1 MEGNMKYY
9 VDVWFV
15 LMCVTLILIP
25 VASHFKKNSL
35 TLLAG
40 ANVIG
45 MISMIIWAT
54 TPHYYNME
62 VEAIYTSLLIFF
74 TMFFGVKEKFNLD
87 DVALLV
93 FGVCITCC
101 TVFFFS
107 KENYKQWY
115 EDNFYKEVQF
125 DGPEVTR
132 YEIPD
137 ETSKVRFPYGLEY
150 YQLTVC
156 KQTIGGEYLIQFF
169 AKTHDEPFDL
179 GDYYSLIE
187 DYARHVK
194 LIIKMNSEKSDHAIR
209 YAYWVDLVDVN
220 TGEVISTYPYYDYEF
235 YVPLE
240 VAKRYYLERK
250 NQ

>member
-1 MEGNMKYY
+1 MKYY

-62 VEAIYTSLLIFF
+62 VEAIYSSLLIFF
-74 TMFFGVKEKFNLD
+74 TMFFGIKEKFNLD

-93 FGVCITCC
+93 FAVCITCC
-101 TVFFFS
+101 TVFFFN

-125 DGPEVTR
+125 GGRKITR

-137 ETSKVRFPYGLEY
+137 ETSQVRFQYGLEY
-150 YQLTVC
+150 YQLTIIEKEANEDYFV
-156 KQTIGGEYLIQFF
+156 QFF
-169 AKTHDEPFDL
+169 VKEKDERFGYD
-179 GDYYSLIE
+179 DYYCSLIE

-194 LIIKMNSEKSDHAIR
+194 LIAKKNPERSDHAIR
-209 YAYWVDLVDVN
+209 YTYMVNLVDVN

-235 YVPLE
+235 YVPFE